1 MEPTFSGWT
10 IRWGSPMNPVQSFS
24 ESNREQIHA
33 AAQLIQA
40 GGLVAFPTETVYG
53 LGADAFNVDAVRKIF
68 HVKKRPSCDPLI
80 VHVAE
85 LDTLRLLVELNDMH
99 RDAVENLTERFW
111 PGPLTLVLP
120 RRSMV
125 PDVVTAGLPT
135 VAIRMPGHP
144 MALAL
149 IREADTPLAA
159 PSANPFGLISPTR
172 AQHVMAGL
180 GEQVDCILDGGQCPL
195 GVEST
200 VLSLVD
206 RQPRLLRAGSIS
218 LEDLE
223 MVIGPIG
230 HRDDPQH
237 VLSAPGQMARHYA
250 TRTPLSILPTRGA
263 RPSVAPGEQ
272 VGLLAFSSFCDTRH
286 YAVVE
291 ILSNSGDLRE
301 AARNLFAAL
310 HRLDAMGLDRLWA
323 EPCLESGV
331 GAAIMDRLR
340 RCAVP
345 ESAFTNNE
353 TTTV

>member
-1 MEPTFSGWT
+1 
-10 IRWGSPMNPVQSFS
+10 MNPVQNFS
-24 ESNREQIHA
+24 EPNPAQIRT
-33 AAQLIQA
+33 AAQIIQA

-68 HVKKRPSCDPLI
+68 EVKKRPSLDPLI

-85 LDTLRLLVELNDMH
+85 LDTLRLLVELDDTH
-99 RDAVENLTERFW
+99 HKAVQNLTNRFW

-120 RRSMV
+120 RLSMV

-135 VAIRMPGHP
+135 VAIRMPDHP

-149 IREADTPLAA
+149 IREADTPIAA
-159 PSANPFGLISPTR
+159 PSANPFGLISPTQV
-172 AQHVMAGL
+172 QHVMAGL
-180 GEQVDCILDGGQCPL
+180 GDQVDCILDGGQCLL
-195 GVEST
+195 GMEST

-223 MVIGPIG
+223 TVIGQIG
-230 HRDDPQH
+230 HRDDSHQVP
-237 VLSAPGQMARHYA
+237 SAPGQMARHYA
-250 TRTPLSILPTRGA
+250 TRTPLSLLPARGA
-263 RPSVAPGEQ
+263 RPSVTPGET
-272 VGLLAFSSFCDTRH
+272 VGLLAFSSACDAGH
-286 YAVVE
+286 YAAVE

-310 HRLDAMGLDRLWA
+310 HRLDAIGLDRLWA
-323 EPCLESGV
+323 EPCLEVGM

-345 ESAFTNNE
+345 ESASNNYE
-353 TTTV
+353 AITFD